1 MSQFNFADLAAGNS
15 KQLSVPASRTST
27 VTGSAIDILPIRG
40 KALVVQDVGA
50 VTGTTP
56 TLNGKLQD
64 SADGSTDWTDIAG
77 AVFAEVTAANKVE
90 CIPLNVDNC
99 RRYVRW
105 VGTLGGTTPNFTV
118 GVTMH
123 GFVT

>member
-1 MSQFNFADLAAGNS
+1 MSMFTFADMAAGNS
-15 KQLSVPASRTST
+15 KQLSVPAARTST
-27 VTGSAIDILPIRG
+27 VTGSAIDILPLRG
-40 KALVVQDVGA
+40 KGLVVQDVGA

-56 TLNGKLQD
+56 TLNGKIQD
-64 SADGSTDWTDIAG
+64 SADGSTDWTDITG
-77 AVFAEVTAANKVE
+77 ATFTEVTAANNVQ

-118 GVTMH
+118 GVSLH